1 MRCACTRHGG
11 MGDSGIRDKTGEGLD
26 GSGDGI
32 RAGARRD
39 ENREG
44 TGGGGGGGGDKMGD
58 GVIWEEMESGIG

>member
-1 MRCACTRHGG
+1 MRCACIRHGG

-32 RAGARRD
+32 RVGARRD

-44 TGGGGGGGGDKMGD
+44 TGGGGVAVGIK
-58 GVIWEEMESGIG
+58 WEMA